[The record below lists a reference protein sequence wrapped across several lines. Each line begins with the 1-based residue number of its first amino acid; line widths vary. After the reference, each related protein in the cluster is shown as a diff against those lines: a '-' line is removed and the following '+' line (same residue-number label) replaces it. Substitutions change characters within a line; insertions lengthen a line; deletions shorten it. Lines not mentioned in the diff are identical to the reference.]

1 MLITKILMNSYK
13 KSLANSYKK
22 SVTAFGIQSDL
33 RDKKKKKKIFPGCII
48 EITKVS
54 FRINGI
60 SDPMCAAIHN
70 QIVTPLDLWIC
81 ARHMRRRAE
90 SFVLKQRK

>member
-13 KSLANSYKK
+13 KSLTNSYKK

-33 RDKKKKKKIFPGCII
+33 RDPKQIFPGCII